1 MGKVDQMESLFL
13 HAAQA
18 REIDQAKA
26 TARRGTSNALDA
38 KRSVRSLEDRLD
50 RLTLV
55 NMAMWSLLKD
65 KLGLTEEDLISR
77 MVEIDISDGRPDGKV
92 TVGVRKCG
100 KCGRVLSPRHR
111 KCLYCGAAD
120 LRATAF
126 EATL

>member
-1 MGKVDQMESLFL
+1 MLNAFL
-13 HAAQA
+13 RVAEMQRNKQEELAGERSA
-18 REIDQAKA
+18 R
-26 TARRGTSNALDA
+26 TALDA
-38 KRSVRSLEDRLD
+38 KRGIRHLQDRVD

-65 KLGLTEEDLISR
+65 KMGVTEEDLISR

-100 KCGRVLSPRHR
+100 KCGRTLSPRHR